1 FLRSDYLALLVWFAA
16 GVLVSS
22 ALPGAEAIS
31 EADKQRA
38 VKAGLAFVKAVL
50 AMLFPPPTPAA
61 KFYKADFSDTN
72 APHRVVHRGGT
83 FEVAQ
88 KSVFSVSHRVVEIIL
103 AVSTRT
109 KLCQWQ

>member
-1 FLRSDYLALLVWFAA
+1 MLYIYNYVVCSFLRSDYLALLVWFAA

-61 KFYKADFSDTN
+61 SQCL
-72 APHRVVHRGGT
+72 PHPPLYAYLG
-83 FEVAQ
+83 A
-88 KSVFSVSHRVVEIIL
+88 SL
-103 AVSTRT
+103 
-109 KLCQWQ
+109 